1 MKKWSIETWSLAGV
15 AAVLA
20 LMAAMVGAVWHQ
32 SALTAEA
39 DGRLQQARNRVLWL
53 EQLQAQLYRT
63 EMLSERQ
70 PDAAAGASRAAAVL
84 TLQHQ
89 LEQGAPLAEGSD
101 TMPPLLARLRQQV
114 AAMNAGAPDG
124 EHGLAGIGLQV
135 IGMIS
140 AERGQR
146 DRIRKQ
152 DREEHARVR
161 QGMLALMLGLAA
173 LSSVIL
179 LRIRRQSL
187 AGRQALSEAN
197 ATLERRIGARTDE
210 LQRANDQLRSEI
222 EVRKAAQQ
230 AQARSDAQLQEI
242 ISMMPVALFIKDADS
257 RIVLMNEACEKM
269 WGIPFAELCGLR
281 GDGHFP
287 PEQMAGFLADD
298 RAAFADRALLMREEL
313 MWDTSRQEDRN
324 VQTYKKPLYDAA
336 GQPLLLV
343 AMCVDVT
350 ERKRAEEALQRSLQQ
365 LRALSDHQENIKE
378 DERRRIALDI
388 HDELGQNLMALK
400 LDVSMLHERT
410 GASHGRLHREAGRVL
425 ATLDASIQSVRA
437 IIDELHPSVLE
448 LGLCAAVDWQLRRLE
463 RRSGLRCSLQLIDD
477 SANRLLDQRQTSGI
491 FRIVQTA
498 LSNISLFAGA
508 SAVHVSLNL
517 QPQRMTIV
525 ITDDGA
531 GEQQGERSQVAAFGL
546 RAIRERVSAF
556 GGELVVARRAGSGS
570 GSSMSILLP
579 GLEHQ
584 TRPVEVMAAG

>member
-1 MKKWSIETWSLAGV
+1 MKKWSIETWSLAGI

-32 SALTAEA
+32 SGLTAEA

-101 TMPPLLARLRQQV
+101 TMPPLLARLRQQLR
-114 AAMNAGAPDG
+114 AMNAGAPDG

-140 AERGQR
+140 AERAQR

-152 DREEHARVR
+152 DRAEHARVR
-161 QGMLALMLGLAA
+161 QGMIVLMLGLAA

-210 LQRANDQLRSEI
+210 LQQANDQLRREI

-242 ISMMPVALFIKDADS
+242 ISMMPVALFIKDAES

-269 WGIPFAELCGLR
+269 WGVPFAELSGLR
-281 GDGHFP
+281 GDDHFP
-287 PEQMAGFLADD
+287 AEQMAGFLADD

-313 MWDTSRQEDRN
+313 MWDNTRQEDRN

-350 ERKRAEEALQRSLQQ
+350 ERKRAEEALQRTLQQ

-388 HDELGQNLMALK
+388 HDELGQNLLALK
-400 LDVSMLHERT
+400 LDVSMLHART
-410 GASHGRLHREAGRVL
+410 GASHGHLHREAGRVL
-425 ATLDASIQSVRA
+425 ATLDASILSVRA

-463 RRSGLRCSLQLIDD
+463 QRSGLRCSLQLIDD
-477 SANRLLDQRQTSGI
+477 SANCLLDQRQTSGI

-508 SAVHVSLNL
+508 SAVQVSLNL
-517 QPQRMTIV
+517 RPQRLTIV

-531 GEQQGERSQVAAFGL
+531 GEQPGERSQTAAFGL
-546 RAIRERVSAF
+546 RAIGERVSAF

-570 GSSMSILLP
+570 SMSILLP
-579 GLEHQ
+579 GLEQ
-584 TRPVEVMAAG
+584 QARPVEAMAAG